1 MARGSGILSD
11 ILALPLFLKG
21 ETDTGGAAAIADT
34 DTDTEVD
41 TDTDGDTSPVDPFQ
55 QAFEAAKEQHSKAEQ
70 APPAEASTATD
81 EKKDEKTPVAE
92 AKVGETKTPAT
103 ETGLISDAEFTALQA
118 KHPNDPAALRKALE
132 GAFTKKTQ
140 TLATERKSVE
150 RLQSYSD
157 IIDAYEAD
165 PEALVEALAQQHG
178 LKLVKAG
185 ETIADTKT
193 VEEKKGTAAQPAPKL
208 SAFDDPDQWSEAM
221 AAWAKAEALRELGET
236 TKRTVDEATKPIK
249 DQLAKTTDRA
259 AVEATATVMKTF
271 ETSHADWKDHEPAM
285 MALAEKIQPNGMTEL
300 EYLDHLYET
309 VTRPVREQTAKSS
322 EEQRIAD
329 GVKAA
334 LDKMKKGA
342 ESAETTTRSTP
353 EHQVRKAPQGIPTFD
368 EAAEAAMRGER
379 WE

>member
-1 MARGSGILSD
+1 MARGNGILAD
-11 ILALPLFLKG
+11 ILHLPLFVKG
-21 ETDTGGAAAIADT
+21 DSDTSGGGAAVV
-34 DTDTEVD
+34 DTETETID
-41 TDTDGDTSPVDPFQ
+41 DDSDDDASPIDPFQ
-55 QAFEAAKEQHSKAEQ
+55 EAFDKAKEQHSKQEQ
-70 APPAEASTATD
+70 APPDEASTATD
-81 EKKDEKTPVAE
+81 EKKDDKPAAAE
-92 AKVGETKTPAT
+92 AKVGETTTATT

-118 KHPNDPAALRKALE
+118 THAADPAALRKALE

-185 ETIADTKT
+185 ETTTETK
-193 VEEKKGTAAQPAPKL
+193 VEEKPGPAAQPAPKL
-208 SAFDDPDQWSEAM
+208 SAFDDPDQWSEAT
-221 AAWAKAEALRELGET
+221 AAWAKAEALRELGES
-236 TKRTVDEATKPIK
+236 TKKTVDDATRPIK
-249 DQLAKTTDRA
+249 EQLAKTTDRA

-271 ETSHADWKDHEPAM
+271 EGQHADWKTHEPAM

-300 EYLDHLYET
+300 EYLGHLYET
-309 VTRPVREQTAKSS
+309 VTRASREATAK
-322 EEQRIAD
+322 ETEAQRIAD

-342 ESAETTTRSTP
+342 ETAETKTASTP
-353 EHQVRKAPQGIPTFD
+353 EHQVRKAPRGIPTFE
-368 EAAEAAMRGER
+368 EAAEAALRGER
-379 WE
+379 WES

>member
-1 MARGSGILSD
+1 MTPPVVED
-11 ILALPLFLKG
+11 V
-21 ETDTGGAAAIADT
+21 ETETPE
-34 DTDTEVD
+34 TEIE
-41 TDTDGDTSPVDPFQ
+41 TEETSPVDPFQ

-70 APPAEASTATD
+70 APPDEASTATD
-81 EKKDEKTPVAE
+81 EKKDDKPAAAE
-92 AKVGETKTPAT
+92 AKVGETTTATT

-140 TLATERKSVE
+140 TLSTERKSVE

-185 ETIADTKT
+185 ETTTTETK
-193 VEEKKGTAAQPAPKL
+193 VEEKKGPAAQPAPKL
-208 SAFDDPDQWSEAM
+208 SAFDDPDQWSEAT
-221 AAWAKAEALRELGET
+221 AAWAKAEALRELGES
-236 TKRTVDEATKPIK
+236 TKKTIDDATRPIK
-249 DQLAKTTDRA
+249 EQLAKTTDRA

-271 ETSHADWKDHEPAM
+271 EGQHADWKTHEPAM

-300 EYLDHLYET
+300 EYLGHLYET
-309 VTRPVREQTAKSS
+309 VTRASREATAK
-322 EEQRIAD
+322 ETEAQRIAD

-342 ESAETTTRSTP
+342 ETAETKTASTP
-353 EHQVRKAPQGIPTFD
+353 EHQVRKAPRGIPTFE
-368 EAAEAAMRGER
+368 EAAEAALRGER
-379 WE
+379 WES